1 MTSTAIGLH
10 NNVVTLWES
19 LFVAALLLVAGFA
32 YYGVI
37 GALTSSI
44 QVLWSYNIAFFNF
57 TLKKKTQ
64 QNAGRLMSSIFP
76 FTHQTPLIVFVAPIL

>member
-1 MTSTAIGLH
+1 MTSTAIGLL

-19 LFVAALLLVAGFA
+19 FFMSALILVAGFA

-44 QVLWSYNIAFFNF
+44 QVRAVSRRHTTVDI
-57 TLKKKTQ
+57 
-64 QNAGRLMSSIFP
+64 NASE
-76 FTHQTPLIVFVAPIL
+76 QWLIMRPDYSALHFHAD

>member
-1 MTSTAIGLH
+1 MHVAHMNCRLYRFCFSTPSSVQFVVMTSTAIGLL

-19 LFVAALLLVAGFA
+19 FFMSALILVAGFA

-44 QVLWSYNIAFFNF
+44 QVRVAA
-57 TLKKKTQ
+57 Q
-64 QNAGRLMSSIFP
+64 RVESIW
-76 FTHQTPLIVFVAPIL
+76 